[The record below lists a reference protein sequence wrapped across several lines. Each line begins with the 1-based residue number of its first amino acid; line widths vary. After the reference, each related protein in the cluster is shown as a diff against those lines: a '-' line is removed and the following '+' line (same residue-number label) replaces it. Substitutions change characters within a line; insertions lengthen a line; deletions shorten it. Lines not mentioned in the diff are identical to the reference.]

1 MPYSPQT
8 WIDGNTSFPL
18 SAARL
23 SNIETGIQQA
33 ASVADQGHRI
43 LTTAQRDA
51 LGVVTTGTTIYN
63 TTTGNVEI
71 YSGAAWVT
79 AEQMS
84 AWSTYTPTLTNTTAP
99 VTSAR
104 FAREGR
110 VVHFAVVLTLT
121 GAQVTGLIGI
131 TLPVAA
137 VSVNTGDFTAL
148 LIDASPIAT
157 FVGVAILG
165 TTSRVD
171 ISAENAAGTYTSTT
185 APSATI
191 PFTWA
196 TGDVIRLSGTYE
208 AA

>member
-8 WIDGNTSFPL
+8 WIDGNASFPL
-18 SAARL
+18 SAARMT
-23 SNIETGIQQA
+23 NIETGLQNA

-63 TTTGNVEI
+63 STTGNVEI
-71 YSGAAWVT
+71 YSGSAWVT

-121 GAQVTGLIGI
+121 GAQVSGLIGI
-131 TLPVAA
+131 SLPVAA
-137 VSVNTGDFTAL
+137 VSVNTGDFAAL
-148 LIDASPIAT
+148 MVDTGVAT
-157 FVGVAILG
+157 YVGVAILG

-171 ISAENAAGTYTSTT
+171 ISAENAAGTYTTTT